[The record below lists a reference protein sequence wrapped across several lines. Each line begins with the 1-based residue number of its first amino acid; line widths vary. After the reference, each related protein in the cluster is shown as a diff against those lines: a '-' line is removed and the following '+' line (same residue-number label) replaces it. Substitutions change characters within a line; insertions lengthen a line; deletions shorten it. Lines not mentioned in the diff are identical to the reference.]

1 MTIGCLLKSMAKRR
15 ADHPFSLFE
24 DEKISFG
31 ELNQPSNRVAN
42 TLWEWGVRPGDT
54 AGIGSPAT
62 RAPLE
67 LLTSRNMQTTQT
79 MFLMEFS
86 SFSV

>member
-1 MTIGCLLKSMAKRR
+1 MAKRR

-24 DEKISFG
+24 DENVSFG
-31 ELNQPSNRVAN
+31 ELNQQTNRVAN

-54 AGIGSPAT
+54 AGSGSPAT

-67 LLTSRNMQTTQT
+67 LLTQTTQT